1 MENQH
6 SPRHSD
12 RRRSHPTSELKPTN
26 SGHTEHSPSVTA
38 SAGKTTDPD
47 PDYVQAALNAAAART
62 YRAAVNFQLSAAD
75 REDLHHELI
84 LDLLERA
91 DRFDPEKGSAGTFT
105 GLVAE
110 NGTNDFLNGL
120 RKDRARLSFASDT
133 EAANDPDINIDA
145 VATNDSVVPL
155 WAEDR
160 DLFCDSAALRDLE
173 TAIAYMSEVQ
183 VALFDLLECHQDLP
197 SACKASGISS
207 ATFYRRVA
215 DLQMHLRMFGFRTAA

>member
-1 MENQH
+1 MEKKPCPHDSCSQRNFLAA
-6 SPRHSD
+6 
-12 RRRSHPTSELKPTN
+12 ELKPTN
-26 SGHTEHSPSVTA
+26 SGNTEHPPAVTA
-38 SAGKTTDPD
+38 SAGKSTDPD
-47 PDYVQAALNAAAART
+47 PDYVQAALNAAATRT

-75 REDLHHELI
+75 REDLHQGLI

-160 DLFCDSAALRDLE
+160 DLFSDSAALRDLE
-173 TAIAYMSEVQ
+173 TAIAYMSDDQ
-183 VALFDLLECHQDLP
+183 AALFDLLGICQDLP
-197 SACKASGISS
+197 SACKASGIST
-207 ATFYRRVA
+207 ATFYRRVS
-215 DLQMHLRMFGFRTAA
+215 DLQMHLRMFGFRAAA